1 MSPPGDAP
9 TGHEADHDVAG
20 LLLAAGAGRRFGGP
34 KALATVDGRS
44 LLTTALDALRDGGCS
59 PIVAV
64 TGARGDEVAKLLPED
79 VREVHSPS
87 WELGMGESLRTGLAA
102 LTPTNVVAALIHL
115 VDLPDVGAPA
125 ISRLLAFSAPEA
137 LARATYD
144 GSPGHP
150 VLIGRQWWPDVMST
164 AHGDQGAREFLM
176 GRTDLV
182 LVDCSDLAGGADVD
196 FPVG

>member
-1 MSPPGDAP
+1 MSPPDDAQA
-9 TGHEADHDVAG
+9 GHEAHHDVAG

-64 TGARGDEVAKLLPED
+64 TGARGDEVATLLPED
-79 VREVHSPS
+79 VREVHSPR
-87 WELGMGESLRTGLAA
+87 WELGMGESLRAGLDA
-102 LTPTNVVAALIHL
+102 LTTTNVVAALIHL

-125 ISRLLAFSAPEA
+125 ISRLLTFSAPEA

>member
-1 MSPPGDAP
+1 MSPQDDAP
-9 TGHEADHDVAG
+9 SHVAG

-34 KALATVDGRS
+34 KALATVGGRS
-44 LLTTALDALRDGGCS
+44 LLATALNALRDGGCT

-64 TGARGDEVAKLLPED
+64 TGARGAEVSNLLPDD
-79 VREVHSPS
+79 VGEVHCPS

-102 LTPTNVVAALIHL
+102 LIPTNAVAALIHL
-115 VDLPDVGAPA
+115 VDLPDVDASVV
-125 ISRLLAFSAPEA
+125 SRLLSLAAPDG

-144 GSPGHP
+144 GRPGHP
-150 VLIGRQWWPDVMST
+150 VLIGRAWWAEVMSS
-164 AHGDQGAREFLM
+164 ARGDRGAREFLL

-196 FPVG
+196 YPVS